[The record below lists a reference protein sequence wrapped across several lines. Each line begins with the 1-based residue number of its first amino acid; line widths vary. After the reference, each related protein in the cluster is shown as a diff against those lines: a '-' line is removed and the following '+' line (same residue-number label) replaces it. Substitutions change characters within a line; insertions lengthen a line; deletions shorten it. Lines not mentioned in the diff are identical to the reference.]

1 MTLVERAHEIAKKAH
16 EGQVDSQKNRIVK
29 KRIKCSIKNQKKIM
43 DSRTC
48 LYRHLVPSFP
58 RTKIS

>member
-1 MTLVERAHEIAKKAH
+1 MDNPGKRDVSETCERIIKEFKPREI
-16 EGQVDSQKNRIVK
+16 K